1 MPRLT
6 SVDGANAPSVFCY
19 EPRFRRIRF
28 WDGGVDMEEKVRRRG
43 FAEKMAQVFDLPA
56 DAVAGLPL
64 IELIGDKQLRVENHR
79 GILAYDPREI
89 HIGGGKVAIRVKGLE
104 LELKVMNAG
113 ELLIMGQIF
122 SVSLE

>member
-1 MPRLT
+1 
-6 SVDGANAPSVFCY
+6 
-19 EPRFRRIRF
+19 
-28 WDGGVDMEEKVRRRG
+28 MEEKVRRRG